1 MLLEGKV
8 AIVTGA
14 SRGIGKAIA
23 EQFIA
28 QGAKV
33 AFTYRSSAEAA
44 AALEQELSAGG
55 GTVKGFQSDAA
66 SMTDAE
72 RLVGEV
78 VEAFGTV
85 DIVINNAGITD
96 DTLLMRMTEEQWDRV
111 ISVNLKSCFNLTKAV
126 MRPMLIARSGSIV
139 NISSVVGVQ
148 GNAGQANYAASK
160 AGILGFTKSVA
171 LELGSRNIRCNAI
184 APGFIETEM
193 TAKLDADTVQGWR
206 DAIPLKRGGTPEDVA
221 NLCVFLASDMS
232 AYITGQTLNV
242 DGGMITA

>member
-44 AALEQELSAGG
+44 AALEKELSAGG

-126 MRPMLIARSGSIV
+126 LRTMLKARSGSIV

-193 TAKLDADTVQGWR
+193 TDALDETTVQGWR
-206 DAIPLKRGGTPEDVA
+206 DAIPLKRGGKPEDVA
-221 NLCVFLASDMS
+221 DACVFLASDMS
-232 AYITGQTLNV
+232 TYITGQTLSV
-242 DGGMITA
+242 DGGMRM